1 MVRFQFKKGLR
12 FLQGNGVWTMMRRTA
27 TGKLQFES
35 DNGDEQLVL
44 TDQEVYQRWASRQW
58 LVDETSLGYGRDLM
72 YLATPKDLRA
82 LADKDKDQVQR
93 KLAYI
98 RATTQAFAQKQEPV
112 RCASLLLNQVIEST
126 AKQLGDQDPPH
137 WKSLWRWWKAYERT
151 RCFSKIQDGR
161 VRNRRQADPV
171 ALSIFEEVVN
181 EVFLTPQ
188 RMPGKAVVDGVRDR
202 TARINQGLSQE
213 QQLKPPGPATIYRWL
228 DKLYRVVVDQARL
241 GKAHTERELRIV
253 TGSVKVKR
261 LLERVEID
269 HTPVDLLVVCRI
281 TRMVL
286 GRPWLTLVID
296 RMSRMVLGFYISFH
310 APSAYSV
317 LYALRMAI
325 LPKDD
330 LLKNIDGIKNPWP
343 ARGLP
348 RTIAMDN
355 GMDLHAEAV
364 EAFALEAAVELLY
377 CGAAHPELKGA
388 IERMM
393 RTISHDLFHQMPGT
407 VFNCVDARGDYPS
420 ENKAAI
426 DIDQLT
432 RILIKWIVDVYH
444 CRPHRG
450 LNGATPLQAWQAEEA
465 KAEFELPAYPHQ
477 LDLIVGQIA
486 TRTVFHYGVEYDC
499 IRYNSSVLAS
509 LSEQTR
515 KKQVVQIRVYEHD
528 VSYID
533 VLMPSTKEFVRV
545 PAIDVEYCQGL
556 TRHTHLLIRRQ
567 VRARFGDEWNQQ
579 QLSEAKADIQQL
591 IADALRDHKS
601 ATRKKVAAVK
611 LHDSESAI
619 GLRASNALEAA
630 LVPAPLDAPVDLP
643 VLSNAVLL
651 PTFNVS
657 QHERRLA

>member
-12 FLQGNGVWTMMRRTA
+12 FLQGNAVWTMMRRTV
-27 TGKLQFES
+27 TGKLQFE
-35 DNGDEQLVL
+35 GDGDGEQLVL
-44 TDQEVYQRWASRQW
+44 TDEEVYQRWTSRLW

-72 YLATPKDLRA
+72 YLATPNDMRA
-82 LADKDKDQVQR
+82 LPEDAQREIKR
-93 KLAYI
+93 KLAYVQGVERI
-98 RATTQAFAQKQEPV
+98 FADGGQHV
-112 RCASLLLNQVIEST
+112 RCSPQRLKEVIAQTST
-126 AKQLGDQDPPH
+126 TLDDPDPPH
-137 WKSLWRWWKAYERT
+137 WTSVWRWWKAYERT

-161 VRNRRQADPV
+161 VRNRRRIDPV
-171 ALSIFEEVVN
+171 AFSIFEEVVN

-188 RMPGKAVVDGVRDR
+188 RMPGKAVVDAMRDR
-202 TARINQGLSQE
+202 TTRINQGLPQE
-213 QQLKPPGPATIYRWL
+213 QQIKPPAPATVYRWL

-253 TGSVKVKR
+253 KGTLKITR
-261 LLERVEID
+261 LLERAEID
-269 HTPVDLLVVCRI
+269 HTPIDLLVVCRV

-296 RMSRMVLGFYISFH
+296 RMSRMILGFYISFH

-317 LYALRMAI
+317 LYALRMAV
-325 LPKDD
+325 LPKGD
-330 LLKNIDGIKNPWP
+330 LLKEIEGIKNPWP

-348 RTIAMDN
+348 RTMAMDN
-355 GMDLHAEAV
+355 GMDLHADAV

-393 RTISHDLFHQMPGT
+393 RTISHDLFHQLPGT

-432 RILIKWIVDVYH
+432 RILIKWVVDVYH
-444 CRPHRG
+444 CTPHRG
-450 LNGATPLQAWQAEEA
+450 LSGKTPLQVWQAEEA

-486 TRTVFHYGVEYDC
+486 TRNVFHYGVEYDC
-499 IRYNSSVLAS
+499 IRYNSPVLAS

-567 VRARFGDEWNQQ
+567 VRVRFGDEWNKR
-579 QLSEAKADIQQL
+579 QLREAKVEIQQM
-591 IADALRDHKS
+591 IAEALRDHKS

-611 LHDSESAI
+611 LHDSESAM
-619 GLRASNALEAA
+619 GLRAANALDAA
-630 LVPAPLDAPVDLP
+630 LVPTSLDAPVDLP

-657 QHERRLA
+657 QHERRRA

>member
-35 DNGDEQLVL
+35 DGDDEQLVL
-44 TDQEVYQRWASRQW
+44 TDQDVYQRWATRQW

-72 YLATPKDLRA
+72 YLATPKDMRA
-82 LADKDKDQVQR
+82 LPEDEQREISR
-93 KLAYI
+93 KLAYVQGI
-98 RATTQAFAQKQEPV
+98 ERAFSDDGQRVSCSPERLTEVIAQLAETL
-112 RCASLLLNQVIEST
+112 A
-126 AKQLGDQDPPH
+126 DQDPPH
-137 WKSLWRWWKAYERT
+137 WTSVWRWWKAYERT
-151 RCFSKIQDGR
+151 RCFSKIRDGR
-161 VRNRRQADPV
+161 VRNRRQSDPV
-171 ALSIFEEVVN
+171 AFSIFEEVVN
-181 EVFLTPQ
+181 EVFLTVQ

-202 TARINQGLSQE
+202 TLRINQGLPQE
-213 QQLKPPGPATIYRWL
+213 QQLKPPAPATIYRWL

-241 GKAHTERELRIV
+241 GKAHTERELRTV
-253 TGSVKVKR
+253 TGAIKVTR

-269 HTPVDLLVVCRI
+269 HTPVDLLVVCGL

-348 RTIAMDN
+348 RTMAMDN
-355 GMDLHAEAV
+355 GMDLHADAV

-393 RTISHDLFHQMPGT
+393 RTISHDLFHQLPGT
-407 VFNCVDARGDYPS
+407 VFNCVDVRGGYPS
-420 ENKAAI
+420 EKKAAI

-444 CRPHRG
+444 CTPHRG
-450 LNGATPLQAWQAEEA
+450 LNGATPLQVWQAEEA

-486 TRTVFHYGVEYDC
+486 ARTVFHYGVEYDC
-499 IRYNSSVLAS
+499 IRYNSPVLAS

-556 TRHTHLLIRRQ
+556 NRHTHLLIRRQ

-579 QLSEAKADIQQL
+579 QLREAKAEIQQL
-591 IADALRDHKS
+591 IAEALRGHKS

-619 GLRASNALEAA
+619 GLRASNALDAA
-630 LVPAPLDAPVDLP
+630 LAPTTLDTSVELP
-643 VLSNAVLL
+643 VLSNTVLL
-651 PTFNVS
+651 PTFHVS
-657 QHERRLA
+657 QHEWRRA

>member
-12 FLQGNGVWTMMRRTA
+12 FLQGNSTWTLMRRTA
-27 TGKLQFES
+27 VGTLQFES
-35 DNGDEQLVL
+35 DEAEQLVL
-44 TDQEVYQRWASRQW
+44 LDEVVYRRWAHRQW
-58 LVDETSLGYGRDLM
+58 LVDEASLGYGRNLM

-82 LADKDKDQVQR
+82 LPDDEKAEVER
-93 KLAYI
+93 KLAYLH
-98 RATTQAFAQKQEPV
+98 ATTQAFAQKQEPV
-112 RCASLLLNQVIEST
+112 RCAELPLNQVIERT
-126 AKQLGDQDPPH
+126 AKQLADPDPPH

-151 RCFSKIQDGR
+151 RCFSKVQDGR
-161 VRNRRQADPV
+161 VRNRRRTDPV
-171 ALSIFEEVVN
+171 AFSIFEEVVN
-181 EVFLTPQ
+181 EVFLTTQ
-188 RMPGKAVVDGVRDR
+188 CMPGKAVVDGVRDR
-202 TARINQGLSQE
+202 ALRINQGLTPE

-241 GKAHTERELRIV
+241 GKAHTERELRTV
-253 TGSVKVKR
+253 TGSIKVTK

-269 HTPVDLLVVCRI
+269 HTPVDLLVVCRV

-286 GRPWLTLVID
+286 GRQWLTLVID

-330 LLKNIDGIKNPWP
+330 LLKGIEGIKNPWP

-355 GMDLHAEAV
+355 GPDLHADAV
-364 EAFALEAAVELLY
+364 EAFALEAAVELFY
-377 CGAAHPELKGA
+377 CGVAHPELKGA

-407 VFNCVDARGDYPS
+407 VFNSVEARGDYPS
-420 ENKAAI
+420 EKKAAI

-444 CRPHRG
+444 CTPHRG
-450 LNGATPLQAWQAEEA
+450 LNGATPLQVWQAEEA

-486 TRTVFHYGVEYDC
+486 TRTIFHYGVEYDC

-567 VRARFGDEWNQQ
+567 ARARFGDEWTQQ
-579 QLSEAKADIQQL
+579 QLREAKAEIQQM
-591 IADALRDHKS
+591 IAEALRDHKT
-601 ATRKKVAAVK
+601 ATRKKVASVK

-630 LVPAPLDAPVDLP
+630 LVPTPLEVPVDLP